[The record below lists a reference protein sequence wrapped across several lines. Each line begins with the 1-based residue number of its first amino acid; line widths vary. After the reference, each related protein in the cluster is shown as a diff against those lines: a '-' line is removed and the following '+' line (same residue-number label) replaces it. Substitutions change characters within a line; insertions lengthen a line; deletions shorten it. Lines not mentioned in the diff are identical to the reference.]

1 MLYQL
6 ISKESL
12 KIISQSELN
21 LFFLNTQVMNIL
33 IQNRNGIFVQKISAI
48 FLVQM
53 SCLGFMKKKKPFLV
67 R

>member
-53 SCLGFMKKKKPFLV
+53 SCLGFMKKKPFLV
-67 R
+67 S

>member
-12 KIISQSELN
+12 KIISQSEPN

-53 SCLGFMKKKKPFLV
+53 SCLGFMKKKNHS
-67 R
+67 